1 MNTRILMAVVI
12 FSLFSAITRAD
23 TTPEEIVVS
32 YFRSIQQGDMI
43 SLAANMYPDELA
55 KFRDTML
62 PVMEKGIR
70 QAEENT
76 DDEDGLAMIAFSS
89 GDDIETIK
97 SESAETFFT
106 RFMNWVMTINP
117 EMKLSLEGAKVEPVG
132 HVDEGELTHVVYRMH
147 VEMLGTM
154 VSQIS
159 AITLK
164 KYNDTWKLM
173 LTGEMEGMSKMLQ
186 ATINQLM

>member
-32 YFRSIQQGDMI
+32 YFRSIQQGDMK

>member
-1 MNTRILMAVVI
+1 MAVVI

-32 YFRSIQQGDMI
+32 YFRSIQQGDMK